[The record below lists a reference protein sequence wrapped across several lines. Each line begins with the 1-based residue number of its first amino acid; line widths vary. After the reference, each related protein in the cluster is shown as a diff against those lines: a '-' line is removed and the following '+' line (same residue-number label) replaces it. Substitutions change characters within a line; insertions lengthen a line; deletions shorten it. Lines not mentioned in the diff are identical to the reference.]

1 VKDEV
6 ITVAICTYRR
16 YGLLADLLAELPYQT
31 LPRDR
36 FRILVVDNTDS
47 EEQRQAFA
55 QRVTGTAGLDVVV
68 SAPPGLSRARNTA
81 LAACRTP
88 FIVYIDDDATPSP
101 EWLESIV
108 DAFSSSRASVVA
120 GPIDPKWPL
129 APPSWLPDKYLACL
143 TVLDYGSVDHPM
155 SDYEFAYGTNMAFVA
170 NALREVG
177 GFDTGLGRIGA
188 RTLLSD
194 EEIQV
199 QLALRKR
206 GHKSVYAARARVT
219 HLVHK
224 ERVTRNY
231 FRARMGWQAVSTL
244 LHESPLWNAEQSR
257 SELLRACTEAGV
269 DSSFAQLF
277 ATRDPRVFTAQI
289 DIVYHLL
296 LLVLNANNEA
306 DATFEHPFLSA
317 PPAALPSVSPAV
329 IDPGPAAGSVPSYVF
344 QPVMAVSPQ
353 TRHLMVDSLTSHAFL
368 YDIYGELPGAQ
379 LRLLHGNLWDR
390 QDAELDK
397 LEECLTSQLA
407 SLTFLTLEPFLWGPS
422 WPRFDRLIRNSKLPI
437 TGILHRLPWTKEQ
450 AELLRGVAER
460 LQILVLAE
468 SMQEKLFEE
477 HGIGLVTYLPLHP
490 THAPY
495 LGRDSTPT
503 RERIGASD
511 DMVVF
516 SLLGEARIG
525 KGYDLLL
532 ASLAHVPPASRR
544 NMFFLF
550 GGRAKDYHAHTVS
563 DRLLALG
570 YPCHVALKSSVD
582 PFAFAVLTERELGE
596 FIGATDVG
604 LLLYQEDQRK
614 CMSGVLP
621 NYAWGRRSVVVT
633 ADSIVGRLVKKY
645 DLGIAIDDETP
656 EAVARAIHEM
666 YLSVRDRTTQAFAG
680 DQYRESISRQ
690 AVLSRLGVLL
700 SPAARS
706 ESAVHPSNAVH
717 KGPT

>member
-1 VKDEV
+1 MTDEV

-16 YGLLADLLAELPYQT
+16 YDLLAQLLAELPHQT

-36 FRILVVDNTDS
+36 FRVLVVDNTDS

-55 QRVTGTAGLDVVV
+55 QQVAGTAGLDVVV
-68 SAPPGLSRARNTA
+68 STPPGLSRARNTA

-101 EWLESIV
+101 HWLESIV
-108 DAFSSSRASVVA
+108 EAFGSSRASVVA
-120 GPIDPKWPL
+120 GPIDPRWPV

-143 TVLDYGSVDHPM
+143 TVLDYGSADHPM

-170 NALREVG
+170 EALREVG

-206 GHKSVYAARARVT
+206 GHESFYAARARVT

-224 ERVTRNY
+224 GRVTRNY
-231 FRARMGWQAVSTL
+231 FRARMAWQAVSTL

-257 SELLRACTEAGV
+257 AELLRACTEAGV

-306 DATFEHPFLSA
+306 DAAFEHPFLSA
-317 PPAALPSVSPAV
+317 STAAPPPVKSSVAEQSPAAS
-329 IDPGPAAGSVPSYVF
+329 SVPSYVF
-344 QPVMAVSPQ
+344 QPVMAVGPR
-353 TRHLMVDSLTSHAFL
+353 TRHLMVDSLSSHAFL

-379 LRLLHGNLWDR
+379 LCLLHGNLWDR

-397 LEECLTSQLA
+397 LEECLTTELA

-450 AELLRGVAER
+450 AELLRGVADR
-460 LQILVLAE
+460 MQILVLAE
-468 SMQEKLFEE
+468 SMQDKLLEE
-477 HGIGLVTYLPLHP
+477 HGIGPVTYLPLHP

-495 LGRDSTPT
+495 LDRDSTPT
-503 RERIGASD
+503 RQRIGASD

-516 SLLGEARIG
+516 SLLGEARKG
-525 KGYDLLL
+525 KGYELLL
-532 ASLAHVPPASRR
+532 ESLAHVPVESRGK
-544 NMFFLF
+544 MFFLF
-550 GGRAKDYHAHTVS
+550 GGRAKDYQADAVAQ
-563 DRLLALG
+563 RLRTLG
-570 YPCHVALKSSVD
+570 YPSHVALRSSAD
-582 PFAFAVLTERELGE
+582 PLAFAVLTERELGE

-621 NYAWGRRSVVVT
+621 NYAWGRRPVVAT
-633 ADSIVGRLVKKY
+633 ADSIVGRLVKQY
-645 DLGIAIDDETP
+645 ELGTAVADETP
-656 EAVARAIHEM
+656 ESVGRAIHEIF
-666 YLSVRDRTTQAFAG
+666 LAAGAQNGKVSGDDR
-680 DQYRESISRQ
+680 YRASISRA
-690 AVLSRLGVLL
+690 AVLSRLRDLL
-700 SPAARS
+700 EPAD
-706 ESAVHPSNAVH
+706 
-717 KGPT
+717 